1 MIRYETRKEDMKTK
15 TIVLLFIPA
24 AFCAF
29 ISMMAAFRGDNAMP
43 AFFAFLPLCFC
54 FAAMP
59 LIAMNKRL
67 TDLEEKLK
75 QADEEGS

>member
-1 MIRYETRKEDMKTK
+1 MSAKT
-15 TIVLLFIPA
+15 TVLLFIPA

-43 AFFAFLPLCFC
+43 AFLAFLPMCFV

-59 LIAMNKRL
+59 LLVMNKRL

-75 QADEEGS
+75 QANEEGS

>member
-1 MIRYETRKEDMKTK
+1 MSAKAT
-15 TIVLLFIPA
+15 VLLFIPA

-43 AFFAFLPLCFC
+43 AFFAFLPMCFV

-59 LIAMNKRL
+59 VLVMNKRL

-75 QADEEGS
+75 QADEENS

>member
-1 MIRYETRKEDMKTK
+1 MSAKT
-15 TIVLLFIPA
+15 TALLFIPA

-29 ISMMAAFRGDNAMP
+29 ISMMAAFRGETAMP
-43 AFFAFLPLCFC
+43 AFFAFLPMCFV

-59 LIAMNKRL
+59 VLVMNKRL

-75 QADEEGS
+75 QAND